1 MQTDNKQILLQA
13 NHAVSRGDNEGFL
26 AHCTDDV
33 IWEFV
38 GDRTLTGKDAVRA
51 YMQQVYVEPPQF
63 NVEHTIAEGDMVTAM
78 GNISI
83 KNGSGKLIKYAY
95 CDVWR
100 FSSGKMAALK
110 AFVIE
115 V

>member
-1 MQTDNKQILLQA
+1 MHTNNKQTLIDANQA
-13 NHAVSRGDNEGFL
+13 VTRGDNEGFL
-26 AHCTDDV
+26 AHCTEDV

-38 GDRTLTGKDAVRA
+38 GDRTITGKDAVRA
-51 YMQQVYVEPPQF
+51 YMHQVYIEPPLF
-63 NVEHTIAEGDMVTAM
+63 DVEHIIAEGDLVTAM
-78 GNISI
+78 GTISM
-83 KNGSGKLIKYAY
+83 KNSSGQLIKYAY

-115 V
+115 I